1 MSLFLLALIAAVL
14 NLILG
19 FVWHGPLFG
28 KKWAHALGMSRENM
42 VMDAAAKRGMYVR
55 MIINTAAGY
64 IMSFVTFLLLFN
76 FNAISFRSAAMV
88 MGVLFI
94 GFILPH
100 QITTNLWNGRPTKD
114 ALKLFGISF
123 GYQIVNFIIW
133 TLVFVWLA

>member
-28 KKWAHALGMSRENM
+28 KKWAHALGMHSENM
-42 VMDAAAKRGMYVR
+42 VMDAAMKRGMYIR
-55 MIINTAAGY
+55 MAINVVAGY
-64 IMSFVTFLLLFN
+64 MMSFVTFLFLFN
-76 FNAISFRSAAMV
+76 FNAMSLGGVAMI
-88 MGVLFI
+88 MGAIFI

-100 QITTNLWNGRPTKD
+100 QIVTNLWNGRPTKD

-123 GYQIVNFIIW
+123 GYQVINFIIW
-133 TLVFVWLA
+133 ALVFVWLA